1 MGTTAILTGTGLL
14 NEDGSSR
21 SRAIRRHCE
30 IGSELELR
38 PVESPLAESSG
49 VAVFIRIP
57 RLFGLLGHAR
67 RKIGFVDPVAAAAVA
82 RRFASGEEVR
92 ARVKSVYAPFEK
104 DQPRVT
110 FSLDE

>member
-1 MGTTAILTGTGLL
+1 MPTTAILTGTHLL

-21 SRAIRRHCE
+21 SRTIRRHCE

-38 PVESPLAESSG
+38 PDQTPLPESSG
-49 VAVFIRIP
+49 IAVFVRIP

-67 RKIGFVDPVAAAAVA
+67 RRIGFVDALTAAGLAQ
-82 RRFASGEEVR
+82 RIGSGDKVQ
-92 ARVKSVYAPFEK
+92 ARVKSVYAPLEK

-110 FSLDE
+110 LSFDD